1 MVIHQDFINLHR
13 EGCFMLNQSIAA
25 TSSNETR
32 SQTERE
38 MYDLAKEI
46 YAGLSSQVVMLDEE
60 ICFDCLVLNAKR
72 AAQAFVERYETI
84 DDAACED

>member
-1 MVIHQDFINLHR
+1 M
-13 EGCFMLNQSIAA
+13 
-25 TSSNETR
+25 
-32 SQTERE
+32 TERFGALPQSDRE
-38 MYDLAKEI
+38 IYDLAKEI

-72 AAQAFVERYETI
+72 AAQEFVERYETI